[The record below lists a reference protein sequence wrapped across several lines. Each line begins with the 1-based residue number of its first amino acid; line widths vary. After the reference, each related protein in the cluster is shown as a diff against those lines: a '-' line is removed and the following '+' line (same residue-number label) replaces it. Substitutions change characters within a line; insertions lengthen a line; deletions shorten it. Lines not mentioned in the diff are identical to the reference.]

1 MLNSMSSTGK
11 FEERLVMFEEY
22 ANGGL
27 NILQELLARAERQ
40 SLDVILD
47 LIMEFEGVTAPR

>member
-1 MLNSMSSTGK
+1 
-11 FEERLVMFEEY
+11 MFEEY